1 MTHPSPNLTD
11 AEVSAICEPLKLGK
25 AQCRYLARLGM
36 VVKQKPN
43 GKPLLA
49 RGEFERVMIGRQPD
63 AQHKGTQPNVV
74 ALMEFVNQ
82 RKHGSIEK

>member
-36 VVKQKPN
+36 KVVQKPN
-43 GKPLLA
+43 GKPLIA
-49 RGEFERVMIGRQPD
+49 RGEFERVMIGRQ
-63 AQHKGTQPNVV
+63 AETKTSGSQPNLDAYLKLVS
-74 ALMEFVNQ
+74 E
-82 RKHGSIEK
+82 RKDGTRR